1 MIYVIYDMANISQVD
16 FTQVHQTSEATLRIS
31 IDGKKTVLKFEGDTP
46 SFLVGLKQYNHS
58 EILAVM
64 NTPEWTKKE
73 Q

>member
-1 MIYVIYDMANISQVD
+1 MANISQVD